1 MRIGE
6 ARKPG
11 PPGDIDDPAPAYDM
25 DESDAADV
33 EDSHGMFSQPDEEL
47 SAALNSAL
55 ARSLEQRIFTPAVA
69 FRGARPGTVYK
80 SGAQGLECNRDTPLA
95 ERPTASP
102 RAFEET
108 DAGPPP
114 VLIALS
120 ELLEADGDEP
130 APRRTRR

>member
-33 EDSHGMFSQPDEEL
+33 EGSRGTFSQPEEEL

-55 ARSLEQRIFTPAVA
+55 ARSLEQRVFAPAVA

-80 SGAQGLECNRDTPLA
+80 TGVQGLGYYRDTP
-95 ERPTASP
+95 
-102 RAFEET
+102 
-108 DAGPPP
+108 
-114 VLIALS
+114 
-120 ELLEADGDEP
+120 
-130 APRRTRR
+130 